1 MSYKNLTIINNEKIS
16 SEENNFYC
24 DNIDIKTIPEE
35 LNKTFQ
41 VKLIA
46 RKSKYK
52 QVSKINL
59 QDVIGAS
66 NLFDFLYKIF
76 RTFKISS
83 NIYLI
88 ISITP
93 YTFFSYILLLIFRK
107 KVFVYLRSSGYEEY
121 RAILGF
127 IGPII
132 YHIMFKVVTYK
143 SIIITCQSRL
153 FEKEK
158 KNIVFPSELN
168 STWLQN
174 TKIPPL
180 DKPRLLYVGRVKI
193 EKGIFSLLKI
203 FEELN
208 IDANLS
214 IVGKKESEN
223 INSKKVNYIGHG
235 FDFNELIKIYD
246 EHNIFILPS
255 FTEAHPKVL
264 DEALSRKRP
273 VIIFEDIRHVVQN
286 RNGIFVSQRNLESLV
301 NTIEFIMKD
310 YKNIQQSMN
319 KNKLPTK
326 KDFVTQMNNI
336 LKNN

>member
-1 MSYKNLTIINNEKIS
+1 MYKDLVIIDNEKITV
-16 SEENNFYC
+16 ENNIFYC
-24 DNIDIKTIPEE
+24 DNFEAKISEDF
-35 LNKTFQ
+35 NKFFDTT
-41 VKLIA
+41 LIA
-46 RKSKYK
+46 RKSKIK
-52 QVSKINL
+52 RATQINL
-59 QDVIGAS
+59 NKIHIAS
-66 NLFDFLYKIF
+66 NIFLFLFNIF
-76 RTFKISS
+76 KTFKKK
-83 NIYLI
+83 NTTYLI
-88 ISITP
+88 VAINP
-93 YTFFSYILLLIFRK
+93 YTFLSYLFLFFFRK
-107 KVFVYLRSSGYEEY
+107 KIFVYLRSDGHEEY
-121 RAILGF
+121 KAILGF
-127 IGPII
+127 FGPAI
-132 YHIMFKVVTYK
+132 YYVMFKIVTFK
-143 SIIITCQSRL
+143 SQIITCQERL
-153 FEKEK
+153 FTKRK
-158 KNIVFPSELN
+158 SYIVFPSILDSFWFDN
-168 STWLQN
+168 LHQ
-174 TKIPPL
+174 PML
-180 DKPRLLYVGRVKI
+180 DKANLLYVGRIKV

-273 VIIFEDIRHVVQN
+273 VIIFEDIRHVVQS